1 MIVSQ
6 VKHIMIE
13 TRDLEAL
20 MGFLNFLPKSMI
32 FQVAKNLAKKDE
44 KPLILNTMLEMIFS

>member
-6 VKHIMIE
+6 VKHKMIE

-20 MGFLNFLPKSMI
+20 MGFLHFLPKSMI
-32 FQVAKNLAKKDE
+32 FYGAKNLAKKDE